1 MKNRLYRVLPLIGS
15 GILLAAPAFWVAD
28 GWLAFALVVW
38 VFVALGSGWLLP
50 RREVPTPLVRF
61 IDDLHPDDKVHLD
74 RRCELGGQ
82 VAESF
87 NRFLS
92 ASDRHLIEIAR
103 SASRLVP
110 MSRELADG
118 YMMIQ
123 QKSQL
128 QNQYGSEVAGSVEE
142 LERMRLLV
150 NGRNQ
155 EIGQAV
161 AGAVAAADDS
171 LETVR
176 LTASSMEELASA
188 TDEAASQIDVLA
200 NVNTEIRSIA
210 QTITEIAENT
220 NLLALNAAIEAARA
234 GEHGRGFAVV
244 ADEVRRLSAQSQGA
258 AAQIRELADSVGAE
272 SERTVGQI
280 RQTRDSAMRTHEQ
293 MAVASGQIEDIA
305 SAVAQ
310 IKQLSDAITQAMRD
324 QQRVADEASRNVQ
337 ALVELN
343 QSVVSE
349 NGMHAVSEADLR
361 KLGAVLREKVAHFVL
376 SEDGWDESMRPRK
389 LKKAIEDARDESA
402 YAVTPAGETELF

>member
-1 MKNRLYRVLPLIGS
+1 MKNKPYRVIATFGVGLV
-15 GILLAAPAFWVAD
+15 LAAPAFWLVD
-28 GWLAFALVVW
+28 GWQALALASW
-38 VFVALGSGWLLP
+38 VMVATFSGWLLP
-50 RREVPTPLVRF
+50 RPDVPAPLARF
-61 IDDLHPDDKVHLD
+61 IDGLHRGERVYLD
-74 RRCELGGQ
+74 RRCHLTGQ

-87 NRFLS
+87 NRFL
-92 ASDRHLIEIAR
+92 AAADRQLTEIAR

-123 QKSQL
+123 QKSHL
-128 QNQYGSEVAGSVEE
+128 QNQYGSEVAASVEA
-142 LERMRLLV
+142 LEQMRIRV
-150 NGRNQ
+150 HEQNQ

-161 AGAVAAADDS
+161 SEAVAAADDS

-176 LTASSMEELASA
+176 LTADSMEELASA
-188 TDEAASQIDVLA
+188 TDQAASQIDVLA

-280 RQTRDSAMRTHEQ
+280 RQTRDSAVRTREQ
-293 MAVASGQIEDIA
+293 MAVASSQIEDIA

-310 IKQLSDAITQAMRD
+310 IKKLSDAITQAMQE
-324 QQRVADEASRNVQ
+324 QQAVADQASQNVL

-343 QSVVSE
+343 QSVVAE
-349 NGMHAVSEADLR
+349 NGVHAVSEADLR
-361 KLGAVLREKVAHFVL
+361 KLGAALREKVSYFVL
-376 SEDGWDESMRPRK
+376 SEDGWDESMRPRLEK
-389 LKKAIEDARDESA
+389 PAVQLETSSPAEHES
-402 YAVTPAGETELF
+402 GGIDLF